1 MSAAISDDAGIDE
14 LLARMRVNADKFNAA
29 FITLMEL
36 VDGDAAT
43 TFQVISRIGQLEA
56 HESAR
61 LGTAE
66 QDAPGVGVNRRLR
79 DRLKFINWHIALV
92 EANRGKPGLSS
103 RERQMILYAE
113 RDESDFLTALIG
125 DMQ

>member
-1 MSAAISDDAGIDE
+1 MSEDTPPDTLADVIEHTRTTWRKGEMSNYEAA
-14 LLARMRVNADKFNAA
+14 AA
-29 FITLMEL
+29 FWAI
-36 VDGDAAT
+36 
-43 TFQVISRIGQLEA
+43 A
-56 HESAR
+56 HYLADPAR
-61 LGTAE
+61 LGAAE

-113 RDESDFLTALIG
+113 RDEADFLTALLE